1 MYKELDHRANR
12 RRGPHTQAHWTG
24 QVYFVYRVAEALLGV
39 KYGRPE
45 ACSYEFTRDGRGRA
59 THLTIYDQQGE
70 VVLQG
75 KVDELKR
82 ELARITTEK
91 AEEAIRRRKQLDE

>member
-1 MYKELDHRANR
+1 VYKELDHRASR

-24 QVYFVYRVAEALLGV
+24 QMYFVYRVAEALLGLSMA
-39 KYGRPE
+39 GPE
-45 ACSYEFTRDGRGRA
+45 ACSYGVYRDGRGRA

-91 AEEAIRRRKQLDE
+91 ARKLFGAGNS

>member
-1 MYKELDHRANR
+1 
-12 RRGPHTQAHWTG
+12 
-24 QVYFVYRVAEALLGV
+24 
-39 KYGRPE
+39 
-45 ACSYEFTRDGRGRA
+45 
-59 THLTIYDQQGE
+59 LTIYDQQGE